1 MFLVSLYSLT
11 IRTGGVGVGGGGVVK
26 WVGGGGNSHIIII

>member
-11 IRTGGVGVGGGGVVK
+11 IRTGGVGVGGGGGQM
-26 WVGGGGNSHIIII
+26 GGGGGVIVI